1 MLALVSFTSTI
12 YPSLIGTWPAFLFFL
27 SKHIDMYTNRH
38 TCACIHSS
46 SECMRNGTDI
56 PVRCAM
62 RAHTTGG
69 VMGTSGGAH
78 PMHRQTFPGEHQK
91 NHQGVFKRPAAANTN
106 TLTKLHTHTPLGCRG
121 KGHIRWTKGTKS
133 ISLHSVIL
141 QHFRLTLQ
149 AQGLAFFS
157 TRVPY
162 TYPHTCFSVRVSD
175 PIGYRQNRELWGASC
190 ETLWVCQGQSVW
202 PLTSSYMTPRV

>member
-1 MLALVSFTSTI
+1 
-12 YPSLIGTWPAFLFFL
+12 
-27 SKHIDMYTNRH
+27 
-38 TCACIHSS
+38 
-46 SECMRNGTDI
+46 
-56 PVRCAM
+56 M

-106 TLTKLHTHTPLGCRG
+106 TLTKLHTHTHTPLGCRG

-133 ISLHSVIL
+133 ISLHCVIL

-162 TYPHTCFSVRVSD
+162 THPHACFSVRVSD
-175 PIGYRQNRELWGASC
+175 PIGYRPWGMRCILWNTMSMSGSVSLASDKLLYDTSCVAGRDNRCAACGSLIIVA
-190 ETLWVCQGQSVW
+190 VYH
-202 PLTSSYMTPRV
+202 TSTYSME